1 MTRTNIAGAAIL
13 CALLLASSPPASF
26 AAPASKLGTRAWYAE
41 GFEALGFKVFA
52 EPVALDDFS
61 VKSLSGPV
69 NKLSDAKGKI
79 VLLNFWATWCP
90 PCRDEIP
97 SIQKLWNAMKG
108 KNFTVMGVSIGE
120 SEGTVRDFVG
130 KNKMSYPVFLDSSGA
145 IGTAFGARSIP
156 TTYVIDKTG
165 KAIAGIVGGAAYD
178 SPKAA
183 ALFAELAT
191 R

>member
-1 MTRTNIAGAAIL
+1 MRRLSIIIGALVSALVIMAPAVSAETAQKGAAGR
-13 CALLLASSPPASF
+13 P
-26 AAPASKLGTRAWYAE
+26 WYAA
-41 GFEALGFKVFA
+41 GFEELGFKVFPQPIA
-52 EPVALDDFS
+52 VDDFS
-61 VKSLSGPV
+61 AKNLSGGGT
-69 NKLSDAKGKI
+69 KLSDSKGKI

-90 PCRDEIP
+90 PCRAEIP
-97 SIQKLWNAMKG
+97 SIQTLWTTMKG
-108 KNFTVMGVSIGE
+108 KDFAVMGVSVGE
-120 SEGTVRDFVG
+120 TEATVRDFVG
-130 KNKMSYPVFLDSSGA
+130 KNKMLYPVFLDSSGA

-183 ALFAELAT
+183 AFFAELAS